1 MDNITVNKNRLIK
14 GIKRRAENIYEY
26 FINNFNN
33 LDYKDILNVYLKI
46 RDIERQILE
55 GNDSNGNNK

>member
-55 GNDSNGNNK
+55 GNVSNGNNK